1 MAPNPVDDKSST
13 ASRQNAGHGPAP
25 RPAPGRRELTP
36 DSHLDP
42 DSHNSQSPHQP
53 IGRSGRVRRPPA
65 FHNAPRARRA
75 STSSLPTVKSL
86 LHHDSANVNRSE
98 IITEPFPFFSL
109 PPEVRN
115 MVYRNFAR
123 YPRGVVKAKSMPTR
137 LQPFLANRK
146 LYDEASKLFYA
157 ENVFK
162 FYSIYVA
169 PGIHPFGP
177 SLTRIRKCF
186 MHLNG
191 TDLAATAFIAR
202 YVEEFVTALLPHHAL
217 KYLLI
222 RLLPLQLVPPLEES
236 LERLRGI
243 TFAQIHLTMTSD
255 RRLYTWRPPST
266 YALPSAILQNVPLAL
281 RRRQQ
286 YLERAMMSEPTRPRI
301 PMAQTGG
308 YVTDPRLTVY
318 LKDPELRTAQMTGGW
333 RSRLELYTY
342 FGIDPVVRLRS
353 DRIRVRSL

>member
-1 MAPNPVDDKSST
+1 M
-13 ASRQNAGHGPAP
+13 
-25 RPAPGRRELTP
+25 
-36 DSHLDP
+36 DP
-42 DSHNSQSPHQP
+42 DSHDSQSPHQP
-53 IGRSGRVRRPPA
+53 IGRSGRIRRPPA
-65 FHNAPRARRA
+65 FHNKPRARRA
-75 STSSLPTVKSL
+75 STSALPTIKSL
-86 LHHDSANVNRSE
+86 LHDDSDNVNRSE
-98 IITEPFPFFSL
+98 SITEPFPFFSL

-123 YPRGVVKAKSMPTR
+123 FPRGVVKAKSMPTR
-137 LQPFLANRK
+137 LQPFLANHK

-162 FYSIYVA
+162 FYSLYVA
-169 PGIHPFGP
+169 PGIDPFGP
-177 SLTRIRKCF
+177 SLIRIHKCF

-202 YVEEFVTALLPHHAL
+202 YVEQFVTALLPHHAL

-243 TFAQIHLTMTSD
+243 TFVQIHLTTKSD
-255 RRLYTWRPPST
+255 RPLYNWRPPSAYT
-266 YALPSAILQNVPLAL
+266 LLSAILQIVPPAL

-286 YLERAMMSEPTRPRI
+286 YLERAMMSEPTGQRI
-301 PMAQTGG
+301 PMAQNGG
-308 YVTDPRLTVY
+308 YVADPRLTVY

-333 RSRLELYTY
+333 RSRVELYVY
-342 FGIDPVVRLRS
+342 FGIDTVIWLRT
-353 DRIRVRSL
+353 DRIRVRTV